1 MYLNSLLHI
10 DNIIVRQEILNTAFT
25 CDLDKCKGACCTLE
39 SQYGAPLEQSEVK
52 IIEGIL
58 PEVLE
63 ILSEE
68 KKMEI
73 ELNGFWE
80 EKNGSL
86 MIRSL
91 DNKDCVFSFYENGI
105 AGCVIEKLY
114 NEGVINFQ
122 KPISCHLFPIRISSF
137 GGDVLRYEKFKEC
150 ESALENGKKL
160 NKCIAEFC
168 KDSLTRLYGDE
179 WFEKL
184 SGYMRS

>member
-10 DNIIVRQEILNTAFT
+10 DNIIVRQEILDTAFV

-39 SQYGAPLEQSEVK
+39 SQYGAPLEQSEIK
-52 IIEGIL
+52 IIEDIL
-58 PEVLE
+58 PELLE
-63 ILSEE
+63 CLPGE
-68 KKMEI
+68 KRMEI
-73 ELNGFWE
+73 ESNGFWE

-86 MIRSL
+86 MIRSI
-91 DNKDCVFSFYENGI
+91 DNKDCVFSYYENGI
-105 AGCVIEKLY
+105 ARCGIEKLY
-114 NEGVINFQ
+114 NDGDINFQ

-137 GGDVLRYEKFKEC
+137 GGDVLRYDKFKEC

-168 KDSLTRLYGDE
+168 KDSLTRLYGNE